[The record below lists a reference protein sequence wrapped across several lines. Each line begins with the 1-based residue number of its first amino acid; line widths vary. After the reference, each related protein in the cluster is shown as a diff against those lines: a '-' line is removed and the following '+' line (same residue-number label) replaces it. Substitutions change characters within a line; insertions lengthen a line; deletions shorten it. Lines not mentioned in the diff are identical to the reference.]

1 MSNASDA
8 FDVVVI
14 GSGPGGYVAAI
25 RCAQLGLS
33 TACVERENLGGICL
47 NWGCIPTKALLRSAE
62 VLDTFQ
68 HAKEFG
74 IIAGDV
80 RPDFPAMIQR
90 SRAIADKVSKG
101 VGFLFR
107 KNKIAHLQ
115 GTATLLARK
124 GPPQGFPRAREAR
137 GPSSALDRSP
147 SVAWQPHKV
156 QIEAGSERKVIE
168 AKHVILATGA
178 RAKSLPGV
186 ELDGTRIIEYRKAM
200 TLPEQPRSLVVLGA
214 GAIGVEFASFYRSLG
229 SEVTIVE
236 FLPRIVPNEDPEIS
250 RELSRAFEKKG
261 IRLLAGH
268 KLTAAKNTGDRVA
281 ITVEP
286 VAGGGPQS
294 LEADVLLVA
303 VGIAAN
309 TENLGLEAH
318 GVALERG
325 FIKVDAENRCGDGLW
340 AIGDVAGRGLA
351 HVASAEGVFVAEKLA
366 GVHAPEIHYD
376 AIPSCTYCHPEIA
389 SVGLTE
395 EKARAQDI
403 PIKVGKMPFRAL
415 AKATAAGDPNGFV
428 KVIWHAETGALVG
441 AHLIGPAVTDLIAE
455 FTLAKTTEVN
465 AESLAY
471 TIHAHPTFAEALRI
485 ATEDALGHAVDL

>member
-1 MSNASDA
+1 MSDTY
-8 FDVVVI
+8 DVVVI

-25 RCAQLGLS
+25 RCAQLGLK

-62 VLDTFQ
+62 LLETM
-68 HAKEFG
+68 HRAKEFG
-74 IIAGDV
+74 IIAGDI

-107 KNKIAHLQ
+107 KNKIAHLA
-115 GTATLLARK
+115 GTATLL
-124 GPPQGFPRAREAR
+124 PRTGAWKPHRIEIA
-137 GPSSALDRSP
+137 SADGRS
-147 SVAWQPHKV
+147 VV
-156 QIEAGSERKVIE
+156 ET
-168 AKHVILATGA
+168 KHVILATGA
-178 RAKSLPGV
+178 RARSLPGIAI
-186 ELDGTRIIEYRKAM
+186 DGERIIEYRKAM
-200 TLPEQPRSLVVLGA
+200 TLPAQPRSMVVLGA
-214 GAIGVEFASFYRSLG
+214 GAIGVEFASFYRALG
-229 SEVTIVE
+229 VEVTIVE

-250 RELSRAFEKKG
+250 KELARAFERRG
-261 IRLLAGH
+261 FQLLAGH
-268 KLTAAKNTGDRVA
+268 KLTSAKNAGDRVEM
-281 ITVEP
+281 TVEP
-286 VAGGGPQS
+286 SAGG
-294 LEADVLLVA
+294 EARALTADILLVA
-303 VGIAAN
+303 VGVAAN

-318 GVALERG
+318 GVTLDRG

-340 AIGDVAGRGLA
+340 AIGDVIGRGLA
-351 HVASAEGVFVAEKLA
+351 HVASAEGVFVAEKIA
-366 GVHAPEIHYD
+366 GVHAPEVRYD
-376 AIPSCTYCHPEIA
+376 AIPACTYCHPEIA
-389 SVGLTE
+389 SVGLSE
-395 EKARAQDI
+395 EKARAQNI

-455 FTLAKTTEVN
+455 LTLAKTTEVN

>member
-1 MSNASDA
+1 MSDTY
-8 FDVVVI
+8 DVVVI

-25 RCAQLGLS
+25 RCAQLGLK

-62 VLDTFQ
+62 LLETM
-68 HAKEFG
+68 HRAKEFG
-74 IIAGDV
+74 IIAGDI

-107 KNKIAHLQ
+107 KNKIAHLA
-115 GTATLLARK
+115 GTATLL
-124 GPPQGFPRAREAR
+124 PRTGAWKPHRIQIDAAS
-137 GPSSALDRSP
+137 GPS
-147 SVAWQPHKV
+147 VV
-156 QIEAGSERKVIE
+156 ET
-168 AKHVILATGA
+168 KHVILATGA
-178 RAKSLPGV
+178 RARSLPGIA
-186 ELDGTRIIEYRKAM
+186 LDGERIIEYRKAM
-200 TLPEQPRSLVVLGA
+200 TLPAQPRSMVVLGA
-214 GAIGVEFASFYRSLG
+214 GAIGVEFASFYRALG
-229 SEVTIVE
+229 VEVTIVE

-250 RELSRAFEKKG
+250 KELARAFERRG
-261 IRLLAGH
+261 IQLLAGH
-268 KLTAAKNTGDRVA
+268 KLTSAKNAGDRVEL
-281 ITVEP
+281 TVEP
-286 VAGGGPQS
+286 SAGGEARS
-294 LEADVLLVA
+294 LTADILLVA
-303 VGIAAN
+303 VGVAAN

-318 GVALERG
+318 SVALDRG

-340 AIGDVAGRGLA
+340 AIGDVIGRGLA
-351 HVASAEGVFVAEKLA
+351 HVASTEGVFVAEKIA
-366 GVHAPEIHYD
+366 GVHAPEVRYD
-376 AIPSCTYCHPEIA
+376 AIPACTYCHPEIA

-395 EKARAQDI
+395 EKARAQNI

-455 FTLAKTTEVN
+455 LTLAKTTEVN

-471 TIHAHPTFAEALRI
+471 TIHAHPTFAEAVRI